1 MRRMRRAI
9 RTAALL
15 GLALWPAMA
24 AVSRDTVPPSRMP
37 VAISQPLVA
46 MGDTGPILPI
56 PPRPHEPLLSET
68 GMLVLVGSGLLGVA
82 ALVRRTTKDS

>member
-1 MRRMRRAI
+1 MRRMRRTI

-46 MGDTGPILPI
+46 MSDSGPLVPI
-56 PPRPHEPLLSET
+56 TPGPREPFLSET
-68 GMLVLVGSGLLGVA
+68 GMLVLVGSGLLGLA
-82 ALVRRTTKDS
+82 AVVRRTTRDS